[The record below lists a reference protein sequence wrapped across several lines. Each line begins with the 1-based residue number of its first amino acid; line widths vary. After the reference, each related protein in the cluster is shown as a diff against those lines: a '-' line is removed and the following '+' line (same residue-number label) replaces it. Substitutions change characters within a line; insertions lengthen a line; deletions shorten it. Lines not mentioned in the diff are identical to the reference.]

1 MPPVFISA
9 ALAFAEV
16 ITWKMAVMTAFS
28 YGVGQYQQRRAE
40 RKTTDAYNTSLKD
53 RLVMTAT
60 VDRARSRAYGRVR
73 NVDGILFK
81 ATWGPKRAYYTW
93 VVALAGHEIDG
104 IEQIYFNDVP
114 VTLDAQGFVLNEP
127 WNLNQNAIR
136 QAASIPAGS
145 NSVTLPV
152 EPAAGSVLAVAQTQ
166 TGDVTIPVTVVGNVV
181 QTDSLYAGVVKQ
193 VLYNEQQNLKRA
205 VVKLYNG
212 GDGQDLS
219 AALAADMPDLIVPGK
234 HRFEGI
240 ACLRVDLYYDQD
252 AFASGPPNPI
262 TAVFR
267 GAKVYDWRLNRL
279 PNPHYKGA
287 APGVGPGTDLSLS
300 VNSPGIAAAVVGQG
314 VEAGQRYVDVRIT
327 GTASSGAAFAY
338 LRFAPSNGSRPDASP
353 GQLWHAGVYCRR
365 VAGASSFMP
374 NLVLQAVALDGSP
387 LGAVTVPVSPGYL
400 SAGSLQQARCS
411 TSLTLADPATARAD
425 SYLIFTVLHG
435 ETVDLT
441 VRVGLA
447 TLSAGVGAVRWTDN
461 PVLIAR
467 DWSAYA
473 NGGGLGP
480 DDFWIDDFTA
490 QANACEVQHNFVSV
504 NQSGASVSTT
514 RPLYTC
520 NLVADTAADPLQT
533 LQEICESM
541 AGDYA
546 WPGGRLTV
554 DAGVW
559 RAPSGT
565 ITSDWIS
572 DQGVIEAVKD
582 APLQGRVN
590 VITPVIA
597 DAAKAY
603 VQAPMPRVPAPA
615 YIELDGGEEP
625 REEVYLGVT
634 DADHAAHIA
643 GIHLRQPR
651 AAATYTLPLKLLG
664 LQCKLFETWSLNIP
678 ELGLTGQPFKLVAW
692 KLDMSKALVL
702 ATFKSNP
709 ASIYDPDAEFRRE
722 DALPNNALPNP
733 FRVPALGALTLES
746 GTEHLLK
753 RADGTVISRLC
764 VKWPAVQDEA
774 VLNHSAGIELRCG
787 LVGSDPATW
796 LTLTVPGADTQAYF
810 DQVQDRR
817 AYAVIARAR
826 NRLVAGE
833 WGKPAVHVVVGKS
846 QPPAAVAGL
855 SLSVIPGALKVT
867 RTPSTEA
874 DWAQTIYRYGVSFA
888 AGTTIPGVA
897 DRNGIEWAWPPL
909 GLVTVWAADVD
920 TSGNIGP
927 AVSAQITVTEANR
940 GVNWSSVEG
949 RPKTFAVRAQ
959 GHSASSLPAGWWV
972 GLRNAETNAE
982 LYGVRR
988 SYALYEMDRN
998 GNEVFKR
1005 VYDVHGNGAVDGHT
1019 AATLAADLNYICD
1032 TRRGNF
1038 VVVYS
1043 HDEPNYLRLSSGLP
1057 AAMYRC
1063 GASRAVFGSSQFRI
1077 RAAYILVGVAGS
1089 GEGMGAEVYAGAVDS
1104 DPNAWCE
1111 LGFQIQNGVLTVS
1124 GANGGARSLYDLG
1137 PVQTDNIA
1145 PNAATDI
1152 ATGRVND
1159 DTWTAPFLTNANK
1172 SYAEFT
1178 WTNNL
1183 DRSVTLELS
1192 ATFARLYQITGSNP
1206 DQTTF
1211 FNSIGGQLTGPG
1223 GAFASFSYPDYLS
1236 PLATQ
1241 VMPSGSA
1248 DQKSYSLVTSIDV
1261 PVGWS
1266 VVAGCNL
1273 NAIRASA
1280 FSGDVSVRTFGL
1292 SFRVVKVKA

>member
-28 YGVGQYQQRRAE
+28 YGVGQYQQSRARRQA
-40 RKTTDAYNTSLKD
+40 RDQYNNSLKD

-104 IEQIYFNDVP
+104 IEQLYFNDVP
-114 VTLDAQGFVLNEP
+114 LTLDAQGYVLNEP

-252 AFASGPPNPI
+252 AFASGPPNPV

-279 PNPHYKGA
+279 PNPHYKQA

-338 LRFAPSNGSRPDASP
+338 LRFASTNGSRPVASP

-400 SAGSLQQARCS
+400 SVGSLQQARCS
-411 TSLTLADPATARAD
+411 TSLTMADPATARAD
-425 SYLIFTVLHG
+425 AYLIFTVLHG

-447 TLSAGVGAVRWTDN
+447 TLSAGVDAVRWTDN

-480 DDFWIDDFTA
+480 DDFWMDDFTA

-643 GIHLRQPR
+643 SIHLRQPR

-664 LQCKLFETWSLNIP
+664 LQCKLFETWSLNVP

-774 VLNHSAGIELRCG
+774 VLNHAAGIELRCG
-787 LVGSDPATW
+787 LVGTDPARW
-796 LTLTVPGADTQAYF
+796 MTLSVPGTDTQAYF

-826 NRLVAGE
+826 NRLVAGV
-833 WGKPAVHVVVGKS
+833 WTAPAAHVVVGKT
-846 QPPAAVAGL
+846 QPPAAVQGF
-855 SLSVIPGALKVT
+855 SLQVIPGALRGRRT
-867 RTPSTEA
+867 RSAEPDWAGSFVKIGPTEA
-874 DWAQTIYRYGVSFA
+874 TAVLS
-888 AGTTIPGVA
+888 
-897 DRNGIEWAWPPL
+897 DRAVVDRDGFLITSPYL
-909 GLVTVWAADVD
+909 GPTTVWIADVD
-920 TSGNIGP
+920 FSGNVGPWASASINVDNRALVTAGGALNRNPACDDPTAWVLSPGVQLASGANWPGAVGTSYLRCASGVDQLAWSAETIPLDPNRRYALTASLAAAAGNNRNNYLVVDMFDVAGNRVTSGGWGGTYSGYTFGGLVP
-927 AVSAQITVTEANR
+927 GDGT
-940 GVNWSSVEG
+940 G
-949 RPKTFAVRAQ
+949 RQ
-959 GHSASSLPAGWWV
+959 
-972 GLRNAETNAE
+972 
-982 LYGVRR
+982 YGQ
-988 SYALYEMDRN
+988 
-998 GNEVFKR
+998 
-1005 VYDVHGNGAVDGHT
+1005 
-1019 AATLAADLNYICD
+1019 
-1032 TRRGNF
+1032 
-1038 VVVYS
+1038 
-1043 HDEPNYLRLSSGLP
+1043 
-1057 AAMYRC
+1057 
-1063 GASRAVFGSSQFRI
+1063 VFGKNTPRLIPANVAYCRI
-1077 RAAYILVGVAGS
+1077 GVWFQYSAGS
-1089 GEGMGAEVYAGAVDS
+1089 GAAEQLAQDVRLQEVVGWGAIQTDNVANGAITDNGGVTVPVS
-1104 DPNAWCE
+1104 TSPGFPGGSVAV
-1111 LGFQIQNGVLTVS
+1111 LGFLIGPTVTLNAEDVLNFDINGFHDQGQVMPVGDMGWLSHFTVDAWVTVS
-1124 GANGGARSLYDLG
+1124 GAETGAH
-1137 PVQTDNIA
+1137 
-1145 PNAATDI
+1145 
-1152 ATGRVND
+1152 
-1159 DTWTAPFLTNANK
+1159 
-1172 SYAEFT
+1172 
-1178 WTNNL
+1178 
-1183 DRSVTLELS
+1183 
-1192 ATFARLYQITGSNP
+1192 
-1206 DQTTF
+1206 
-1211 FNSIGGQLTGPG
+1211 
-1223 GAFASFSYPDYLS
+1223 
-1236 PLATQ
+1236 
-1241 VMPSGSA
+1241 
-1248 DQKSYSLVTSIDV
+1248 SYSSTISAG
-1261 PVGWS
+1261 VGLDTRIPIRHSMQLQPGAGTWNFQLMYRIRSYDDSGINQPRCTAWS
-1266 VVAGCNL
+1266 SRGEWAWKKTK
-1273 NAIRASA
+1273 R
-1280 FSGDVSVRTFGL
+1280 
-1292 SFRVVKVKA
+1292 